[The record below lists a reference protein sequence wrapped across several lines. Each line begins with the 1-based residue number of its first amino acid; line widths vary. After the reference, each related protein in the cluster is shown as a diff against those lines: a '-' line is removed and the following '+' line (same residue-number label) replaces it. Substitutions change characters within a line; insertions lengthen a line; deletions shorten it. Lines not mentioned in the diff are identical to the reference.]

1 VVAPRA
7 DPILDS
13 MYVQHSVHIDQ
24 SVEQCA
30 AALER
35 GPRTWF
41 PRLQA
46 DNASAVG
53 LRVAGV
59 SVRKRV
65 IVELGEPET
74 KGEWTNV
81 PISWKATF
89 PEQLFPVLVGR
100 VELVPVDKNVTRLTV
115 SGMYEP
121 PLGRLGALIDDAIMH
136 SVAEATVREVT
147 ESIALQ
153 FATA

>member
-1 VVAPRA
+1 
-7 DPILDS
+7 

-24 SVEQCA
+24 SVDQCA

-100 VELVPVDKNVTRLTV
+100 VELVPVEKKVTRLTV

-121 PLGRLGALIDDAIMH
+121 PLGRLGALIDDAVMH